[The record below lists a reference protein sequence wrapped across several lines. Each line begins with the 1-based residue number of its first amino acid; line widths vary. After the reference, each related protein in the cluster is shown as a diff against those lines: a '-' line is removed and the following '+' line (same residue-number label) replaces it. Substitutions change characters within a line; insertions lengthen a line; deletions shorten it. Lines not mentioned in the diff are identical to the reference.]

1 MMAKTI
7 VVTGASSGFGKGVAQ
22 RLAEQGHNLVLAAR
36 RGELLEELARDIGHA
51 IAVPTDVANP
61 DEVQHLGER
70 AIAEYGRIDVWIN
83 DAGVGTIGRFTNLP
97 LRDQISVV
105 ATNLIGALNGSYVAM
120 QQFVEH
126 GEGTLINVASVAGKV
141 AMPYFAIYGG
151 TKSAILSMSASIR
164 RELEL
169 NGQENIHICVVNPW
183 ATDTS
188 FFEHGSNYTGHSLR
202 MPMID
207 DPDIVV
213 DAIVGLIDDP
223 KDEVDVGV
231 KSKGTTLG
239 SHLAPGLTEA
249 VSAKLTHNALMEE
262 APSARVTSGSV
273 NEPVAAGTE
282 VEGQTRERIA
292 EEDRRK
298 DSWE

>member
-1 MMAKTI
+1 M
-7 VVTGASSGFGKGVAQ
+7 
-22 RLAEQGHNLVLAAR
+22 E
-36 RGELLEELARDIGHA
+36 
-51 IAVPTDVANP
+51 
-61 DEVQHLGER
+61 
-70 AIAEYGRIDVWIN
+70 
-83 DAGVGTIGRFTNLP
+83 
-97 LRDQISVV
+97 
-105 ATNLIGALNGSYVAM
+105 TNLIGALNGSYVAM

-169 NGQENIHICVVNPW
+169 NGQENIHVCVVNPW

-207 DPDIVV
+207 DPEIVV

-231 KSKGTTLG
+231 KSKDTTLG

-249 VSAKLTHNALMEE
+249 ASAKLIHHTLMEE
-262 APSARVTSGSV
+262 APPAGVTSGSV

-282 VEGQTRERIA
+282 VEGYTRERIT

-298 DSWE
+298 ES